1 MLIFFKKKKKLD
13 VNDATNHHD
22 PFPDTN
28 DHLGYR
34 QVATRSSEDILWDQY
49 EVQICNWED
58 GNFGR
63 TIRDKIRSC
72 GALTA
77 WKFED
82 STHKFAD
89 GYSAE
94 KYASF
99 RLPIL
104 MQPCVDRKL
113 EELLGLSKGS
123 VTCDYKFKD
132 VSMF

>member
-1 MLIFFKKKKKLD
+1 M
-13 VNDATNHHD
+13 ATKSN
-22 PFPDTN
+22 
-28 DHLGYR
+28 
-34 QVATRSSEDILWDQY
+34 QWVIWDEY
-49 EVQICNWED
+49 EVQICNWDD

-63 TIRDKIRSC
+63 TIRDKVRSC

-99 RLPIL
+99 NMPIA
-104 MQPCVDRKL
+104 MQLCVRSKL
-113 EELLGLSKGS
+113 GELLGLSKES
-123 VTCDYKFKD
+123 VGLGERLRE
-132 VSMF
+132 VPMF